1 MKRLLGF
8 ISGDKNTDGKGH
20 PHFLMGG
27 ISPARMYEFKG
38 GSNEDAINRVFE
50 LIYPYGRKEENLF
63 REMCSLIES
72 HLPGEREESA
82 SEKYSFV
89 MMRLDIPDAADPLH
103 VKRFENDPDW
113 ELRKNGSEETKTDS
127 DTTGE

>member
-50 LIYPYGRKEENLF
+50 LKYPYGRKEENLF

-72 HLPGEREESA
+72 HLP
-82 SEKYSFV
+82 
-89 MMRLDIPDAADPLH
+89 LDIPDAADPLH
-103 VKRFENDPDW
+103 AKRFENDPDW

-127 DTTGE
+127 DTSGE